1 MNTVYYNGTSH
12 EVLDTLYSAID
23 GRPIAVLINSR
34 GPLWIQLDTP
44 PNDRNLLS

>member
-1 MNTVYYNGTSH
+1 MNTVYYNGASH

-23 GRPIAVLINSR
+23 GRPLAVLINSQ

-44 PNDRNLLS
+44 PRALN